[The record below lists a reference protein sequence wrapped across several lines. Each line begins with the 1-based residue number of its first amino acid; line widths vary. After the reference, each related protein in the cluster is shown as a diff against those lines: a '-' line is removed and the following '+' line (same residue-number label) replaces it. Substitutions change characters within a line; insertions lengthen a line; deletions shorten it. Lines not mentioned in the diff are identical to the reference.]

1 MDLEKF
7 GTTGAIQELLSIR
20 DDIERLSTLGSDKDA
35 ISPKIDLFDA
45 GDSYRLIIEVAGV
58 LQDNLELAVQER
70 TVIVAGLR
78 EPIEDGLKI
87 ITSERHRGH
96 FQRSI
101 ELPEDVDRDK
111 VSVHL
116 REGLLILNLPKI

>member
-35 ISPKIDLFDA
+35 VSPKIDLFDA

-58 LQDNLELAVQER
+58 SQENLELAVQDR

-101 ELPEDVDRDK
+101 ELPEDVDRER

-116 REGLLILNLPKI
+116 REGLLILNLPKA

>member
-1 MDLEKF
+1 M
-7 GTTGAIQELLSIR
+7 
-20 DDIERLSTLGSDKDA
+20 
-35 ISPKIDLFDA
+35 
-45 GDSYRLIIEVAGV
+45 
-58 LQDNLELAVQER
+58 QER

-101 ELPEDVDRDK
+101 ELPQDVDRDK

-116 REGLLILNLPKI
+116 REGLLILNLPKLRWVIGDG

>member
-7 GTTGAIQELLSIR
+7 GTTGAIQELLAIR

-35 ISPKIDLFDA
+35 VSPKIELLDA
-45 GDSYRLIIEVAGV
+45 GDSFRLMIEVPGV
-58 LQDNLELAVQER
+58 SQENLELALQER

-78 EPIEDGLKI
+78 EPIEEGLKI

-101 ELPEDVDRDK
+101 ELPQNVDRDH

-116 REGLLILNLPKI
+116 KEGLLILNLPKS

>member
-35 ISPKIDLFDA
+35 ITPKIDLFDA

-58 LQDNLELAVQER
+58 SQENLRAGRAR
-70 TVIVAGLR
+70 THCDCGGFA
-78 EPIEDGLKI
+78 
-87 ITSERHRGH
+87 
-96 FQRSI
+96 
-101 ELPEDVDRDK
+101 
-111 VSVHL
+111 
-116 REGLLILNLPKI
+116 